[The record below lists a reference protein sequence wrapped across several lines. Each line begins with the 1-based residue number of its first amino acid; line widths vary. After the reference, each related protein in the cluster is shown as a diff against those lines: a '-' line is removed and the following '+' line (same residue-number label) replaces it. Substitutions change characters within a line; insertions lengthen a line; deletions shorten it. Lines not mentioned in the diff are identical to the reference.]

1 MSLQKKYLKSKPVCK
16 VKFELPKEHVSGA
29 KHVCVVGEFNGWNE
43 SANKM
48 KKQKD
53 GSYTATLDLETGSEY
68 QFRYVMDGERWE
80 NDPQADR
87 YTPNDF
93 CGADNSV
100 VVV

>member
-16 VKFELPKEHVSGA
+16 VKFELPKESVGDA
-29 KHVCVVGEFNGWNE
+29 KHVCLVGEFNGWDE
-43 SANKM
+43 AANKM
-48 KKQKD
+48 KKLKD
-53 GSYTATLDLETGSEY
+53 GSYTATLDLETGAEY

-87 YTPNDF
+87 YTPNEV